1 MSNLLQSE
9 AKGST
14 AVEHLPR
21 HDHAW
26 AVSANNGSVGKVLAC
41 APRKKAACDHLDQLP
56 PVAGALIADPVASSA
71 TVHSS
76 HKEPLV
82 PTIDTTHSYF

>member
-9 AKGST
+9 AKRST

-21 HDHAW
+21 HDHVW
-26 AVSANNGSVGKVLAC
+26 ACLARTMDQSGKSWH
-41 APRKKAACDHLDQLP
+41 APAQTTCRDHLDQRP
-56 PVAGALIADPVASSA
+56 PVAGALIADPLAPSA

-76 HKEPLV
+76 HKEALV
-82 PTIDTTHSYF
+82 PTIDTAHSYF